1 MNAGEKEASGEVSRV
16 QLDEAGARQKVSFVM
31 ENLERIAAEIQKHQ
45 DDIQK
50 LIQEAGASKEEQ
62 AKRRQDME
70 EIKKTIAASDGT
82 FAELE
87 EKLKAA
93 QARKEEMNASYK
105 GAFSRERKSP
115 RRLSAWT
122 RKFTS

>member
-1 MNAGEKEASGEVSRV
+1 MPAEKEASGEVSEYSWMRPA
-16 QLDEAGARQKVSFVM
+16 QGRRCPSWKISSELPQRFKTSGRYPK
-31 ENLERIAAEIQKHQ
+31 
-45 DDIQK
+45 K

-87 EKLKAA
+87 EA
-93 QARKEEMNASYK
+93 EGST
-105 GAFSRERKSP
+105 G
-115 RRLSAWT
+115 RR
-122 RKFTS
+122 R